1 MEEIDLKE
9 LLILFWHKKLQIILI
24 ILTFVVIG
32 IVYTMGFVEPKY
44 TSSTT
49 LLLATGNKTNSTNSI
64 TTTDVTL
71 NSKLVST
78 YSALVQSKSII
89 REVISNVGIDISE
102 EELKNNIT
110 VTQEKDTEIIKI
122 SVTNGN
128 PTYAAKLANETANVF
143 IKKITELYN
152 INNIQIVDEAEIK
165 QEPSNINHTKD
176 VMIFVFIGI
185 VVSLGYV
192 LIANLLDTTIKS
204 AEELEKQFNVSVL
217 ATIPLYNFET
227 VKNKGGK
234 RK

>member
-32 IVYTMGFVEPKY
+32 IVYTMGFVKPKY

-122 SVTNGN
+122 SVTNEN

-152 INNIQIVDEAEIK
+152 INNIQIVDKAEIK

>member
-32 IVYTMGFVEPKY
+32 IVYTMGFVKPKY

-122 SVTNGN
+122 SVTNEN

>member
-32 IVYTMGFVEPKY
+32 IVYNMGFVKPKY

-122 SVTNGN
+122 SVTNEN

-152 INNIQIVDEAEIK
+152 INNIQIVDKAEIK

>member
-32 IVYTMGFVEPKY
+32 IVYTMGFVKPKY

-122 SVTNGN
+122 SVTNEN

-227 VKNKGGK
+227 VKNKI
-234 RK
+234 

>member
-49 LLLATGNKTNSTNSI
+49 LLLATGNNANSTNSI

-122 SVTNGN
+122 SVTNDN

-143 IKKITELYN
+143 MKKITELYN
-152 INNIQIVDEAEIK
+152 INNIQVVDEAEIK